1 MVNSLGLENWIS
13 VETAGYAD
21 LERGWYTLVGIKFTM
36 TFIVMVASKGP
47 IRYLSAYWFRCRSS
61 SRVRTAMKQKTHK
74 EAKKVMIGPE
84 FEIV

>member
-1 MVNSLGLENWIS
+1 
-13 VETAGYAD
+13 
-21 LERGWYTLVGIKFTM
+21 M